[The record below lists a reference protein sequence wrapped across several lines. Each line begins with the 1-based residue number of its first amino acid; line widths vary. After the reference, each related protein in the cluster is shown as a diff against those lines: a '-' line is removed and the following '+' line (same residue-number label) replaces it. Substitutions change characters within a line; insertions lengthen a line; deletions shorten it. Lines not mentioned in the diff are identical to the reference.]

1 MRYSVLVP
9 VYNAGGYLDV
19 CVQSVLQQT
28 LRDFELVLVDDGST
42 DGSGEV
48 CDRYAAQHPDL
59 IRVVHQPNKGLIR
72 TRRVGIA
79 LAQGEYCVFLD
90 ADDWL
95 KNNALAVVQETIER
109 TNADIVIYDNFDYY
123 EKERTMD
130 RVRVAFEDNTVFTG
144 ESKRIIYETLF
155 TSWRLNNIWMK
166 AIRTPLLKADDTPYE
181 KFADDPHG
189 EDLLQTLYP
198 VTHAETIVYRALP
211 LYYYRR
217 RKGSICTSVSL
228 STLNLEHD
236 DRSTTQL
243 LHYMSI
249 WGMDTPGNRK
259 RLYARKLNSLITVFW
274 QHYRCAKGVKEKRSL
289 LDAGWPDYI
298 APYCE
303 DGTIQVLPLVKRLQL
318 RAIAGKRMFLLDV
331 MEALG
336 KLLRMIK
343 HGS

>member
-9 VYNAGGYLDV
+9 VYNAGKYLDV
-19 CVQSVLQQT
+19 CVRSVLHQT
-28 LRDFELVLVDDGST
+28 ERDFELVLVDDGST
-42 DGSGEV
+42 DGSGQV
-48 CDRYAAQHPDL
+48 CDRYAAEHPDL
-59 IRVVHQPNKGLIR
+59 IRVVHQPNRGLIM
-72 TRRVGIA
+72 TRRVGIS
-79 LAQGEYCVFLD
+79 LARGEYCVFLD

-95 KNNALAVVQETIER
+95 KNNTLAVIQETIER
-109 TNADIVIYDNFDYY
+109 TNADIVIYDNYDYY
-123 EKERTMD
+123 EKERSMD
-130 RVRVAFEDNTVFTG
+130 RVRVAFEDYAVFTG
-144 ESKRIIYETLF
+144 EKKRVIYETLF

-198 VTHAETIVYRALP
+198 VTHAKTIVYRALP

-217 RKGSICTSVSL
+217 RQGSICTTVSL

-243 LHYMSI
+243 LHYMAI
-249 WGMDTPGNRK
+249 WGMDTPENRK
-259 RLYARKLNSLITVFW
+259 RLYARKLNSLMTVFW
-274 QHYRCAKGVKEKRSL
+274 QHYRCAKGAKEKRSVL
-289 LDAGWPDYI
+289 NAGWPDYI
-298 APYCE
+298 APYFQ
-303 DGTIQVLPLVKRLQL
+303 DGTIQVLPFVKRLQL
-318 RAIAGKRMFLLDV
+318 RAISGKRMCLLDILK
-331 MEALG
+331 MIG